1 MNVRELQ
8 HQWKKLD
15 DLAEE
20 IRTAPE
26 REDREKTDEDRQ
38 NYVRVRNE
46 ASKLQKTIER
56 VIKAEKVEA
65 GIPLDEEE
73 YRPEYNY
80 TS

>member
-8 HQWKKLD
+8 HKWSELEK
-15 DLAEE
+15 LAEE
-20 IRTAPE
+20 IRTAPQ
-26 REDREKTDEDRQ
+26 RENREKTDADRE
-38 NYVRVRNE
+38 NYLRVRNE

-56 VIKAEKVEA
+56 VIKAEKIEA